1 MLAMVLT
8 QPASLEAATRDAPR
22 PAEGEVQV
30 RVSHSGICGTD
41 LGIFRGGIPVD
52 YPRVMGHEA
61 IGEITEINADGP
73 AVGSRVI
80 LDPAVFCGTCYQ
92 CKAGQVNICP
102 NGGLVG
108 RDRDGGFAEYLTIP
122 AGNAIVLPDA
132 IDDKEASFLQVLTT
146 CVHAQELA
154 PVKPGDA
161 IVVIGLGVTGQ
172 IHVQLAKES
181 GAGIVIGIT
190 RSAWK
195 RELAEQL
202 GADATLA
209 PGDDLKQQVLDLTDG
224 RGADMVIEAAGRV
237 STFAQSI
244 DLARVGGRI
253 LNFGTFTETEGKLPF
268 YQLYFKELL
277 LINAR
282 ASKGKH
288 YLPSVDLV
296 TKGAVK
302 LLPLISHEMPL
313 DNLDVALE
321 TLRSPEADSLK
332 IIMQH
337 G

>member
-1 MLAMVLT
+1 MRAMVLNNPGVLDPEKIET
-8 QPASLEAATRDAPR
+8 PA
-22 PAEGEVQV
+22 AEDGDVLV

-41 LGIFRGGIPVD
+41 LGIFRGGIPVA
-52 YPRVMGHEA
+52 YPRIMGHEM
-61 IGEITEINADGP
+61 IGEIVESAADGVS
-73 AVGSRVI
+73 AGTRVI
-80 LDPAVFCGTCYQ
+80 VDPAVFCGTCYQ
-92 CKAGQVNICP
+92 CQRGQFNICP
-102 NGGLVG
+102 NGGLIG

-122 AGNAIVLPDA
+122 AGNAIPLSDD
-132 IDDKEASFLQVLTT
+132 IDDKQASFLQVLTT

-154 PVKPGDA
+154 PVRPGDA

-172 IHVQLAKES
+172 IHCQLAKAS

-202 GADATLA
+202 GADATLE
-209 PGDDLKQQVLDLTDG
+209 PGDDLKSRVLELTGG
-224 RGADMVIEAAGRV
+224 RGADMVIESAGRV
-237 STFAQSI
+237 STFAQAI
-244 DLARVGGRI
+244 DLTRVGGRI

-268 YQLYFKELL
+268 YQLYYKELL

-302 LLPLISHEMPL
+302 LLPLISHELPL
-313 DNLDVALE
+313 DELGTALE
-321 TLRSPEADSLK
+321 TLDSPSADSMK
-332 IIMQH
+332 IIMRH
-337 G
+337 

>member
-1 MLAMVLT
+1 MVLNNPGVLDPEKIET
-8 QPASLEAATRDAPR
+8 PA
-22 PAEGEVQV
+22 AEDGDVLV

-41 LGIFRGGIPVD
+41 LGIFRGGIPVA
-52 YPRVMGHEA
+52 YPRIMGHEM
-61 IGEITEINADGP
+61 IGEIVESAADGVS
-73 AVGSRVI
+73 AGTRVI
-80 LDPAVFCGTCYQ
+80 VDPAVFCGTCYQ
-92 CKAGQVNICP
+92 CQRGQFNICP
-102 NGGLVG
+102 NGGLIG

-122 AGNAIVLPDA
+122 AGNAIPLSDD
-132 IDDKEASFLQVLTT
+132 IDDKQASFLQVLTT

-154 PVKPGDA
+154 PVRPGDA

-172 IHVQLAKES
+172 IHCQLAKAS

-202 GADATLA
+202 GADATLE
-209 PGDDLKQQVLDLTDG
+209 PGDDLKSRVLELTGG
-224 RGADMVIEAAGRV
+224 RGADMVIESAGRV
-237 STFAQSI
+237 STFAQAI
-244 DLARVGGRI
+244 DLTRVGGRI

-268 YQLYFKELL
+268 YQLYYKELL

-302 LLPLISHEMPL
+302 LLPLISHELPL
-313 DNLDVALE
+313 DELGTALE
-321 TLRSPEADSLK
+321 TLDSPSADSMK
-332 IIMQH
+332 IIMRH
-337 G
+337 